1 MSSILLPGERS
12 DSLRKIKEI
21 QELIQGVKAKSES
34 NKIKLIRQQANLL
47 ELVSKSDRLAERAKV
62 FDKSAHKLDS
72 KSNAYVLPALALAAV
87 GFGLYRLKR
96 YFD

>member
-21 QELIQGVKAKSES
+21 QELIRGVKAKSES
-34 NKIKLIRQQANLL
+34 NKIKLIRQQADLL
-47 ELVSKSDRLAERAKV
+47 GLVAKSDRLAERAKV
-62 FDKSAHKLDS
+62 FDRSARKLDS
-72 KSNAYVLPALALAAV
+72 KSNTYILPALAFAAV